1 MCPVSSYH
9 IYCRQTPGITPEQI
23 NCTVCQMVM
32 ASDDS
37 SEDQT
42 VIVARKCGHFHLR
55 GCQRDYL
62 SGLTQEFPFS
72 NQALEVLNNSNLP
85 GCLTCVGADPIPP
98 NFLDTIMSPVQY
110 TPGMADYVDMS
121 HLPPPPPIQE
131 AAPPAHVAAPAPV
144 SGSNSVPIGGAR
156 ARHVRWN
163 VPPRRRTNRPQS
175 PPPSPPRGEQRG
187 HRNRRDRSRS

>member
-1 MCPVSSYH
+1 MPLKNSSSFTFGLDYFLHDQLFPTDHQTLQHDEDLLVAGEGRQVVDVHMDVDEAGYRCPVCLGPFDNENPISLYQCGHNLHTSCLRTLLGQGTQCP
-9 IYCRQTPGITPEQI
+9 ICRQTPGITPEQI

-62 SGLTQEFPFS
+62 AGLTQEFPFS

-85 GCLTCVGADPIPP
+85 GCLTCVGA
-98 NFLDTIMSPVQY
+98 
-110 TPGMADYVDMS
+110 
-121 HLPPPPPIQE
+121 
-131 AAPPAHVAAPAPV
+131 
-144 SGSNSVPIGGAR
+144 
-156 ARHVRWN
+156 ARHCLLC
-163 VPPRRRTNRPQS
+163 
-175 PPPSPPRGEQRG
+175 
-187 HRNRRDRSRS
+187 